1 MATTEAAAAAAPA
14 APATEANGSKPQ
26 HQRPPPN
33 PDAVEIVKQSGGKPD
48 AADNTAKLD
57 AISKQIEKVQKELNQ
72 VRSLLSGAGPSKDS
86 PAGQRRAQLRSEL
99 DELRNKQAGNKGSRG
114 KVLDDLRA
122 LQDGIAKKVKDLQ
135 AAKSKA
141 PYKTVEDV
149 DDRIRRL
156 DQQVEAGSMKLVDEK
171 KALAEI
177 SQLKKGRRN
186 VEALASQ
193 QASIDS
199 DRAKVD
205 QLKAT
210 LDDPESK
217 ALNKRYDEIKAEL
230 DEIQKEQ
237 EKQSGSRGKLLDQ
250 RTALSAQLD
259 DLFQQRRDRQAAFRA
274 ANDHFYQ
281 KLNAERERRME
292 KQRAERQA
300 AEEAKRK
307 EIEQQMRE
315 DAALPA
321 FAKEI
326 EDCDVLINYFS
337 SKAGANAAKAE
348 SAKADQAA
356 AAAAATSNPV
366 GGKALNIRQVNADDM
381 VPKGAVLKKKDDEAE
396 SYFVG
401 SGSKSKKNKKQ
412 NKRGTPLNLGGTDEN
427 NGSTTNGAAA
437 SPSSAGAAATAGGA
451 LHVPLGT
458 LSALLSL
465 SIPPPA
471 NAADVGRVVE
481 NLKLKREYFV
491 SNQQR
496 VTRENIEKVERILAK
511 SSIKDQPAAG
521 AAGDSV
527 EEKDKTADA
536 VEA

>member
-1 MATTEAAAAAAPA
+1 MAATQAAAAAAPPA
-14 APATEANGSKPQ
+14 ADSNATSASPKSQ

-33 PDAVEIVKQSGGKPD
+33 PSAVEIVKLTGGKPD
-48 AADNTAKLD
+48 ANDNTAKLD
-57 AISKQIEKVQKELNQ
+57 AISKHIDKVQKELNQ
-72 VRSLLSGAGPSKDS
+72 VRSLLAGAGPSKDS
-86 PAGQRRAQLRSEL
+86 PAGIRRTQLRNEL

-114 KVLDDLRA
+114 KVLDELRV

-135 AAKSKA
+135 AAKSKT
-141 PYKTVEDV
+141 PYKTVADV
-149 DDRIRRL
+149 DDRIARL
-156 DQQVEAGSMKLVDEK
+156 EQQIDAGSMKLVEEK

-177 SQLKKGRRN
+177 SQLKKNRRN
-186 VEALASQ
+186 VEALATM
-193 QASIDS
+193 QASIDE

-237 EKQSGSRGKLLDQ
+237 EKAAGSRGKLLDQ

-259 DLFQQRRDRQAAFRA
+259 ELYQQRRDRQAAFRA

-281 KLNAERERRME
+281 RLNAEREKRLE

-300 AEEAKRK
+300 AEEAKRQ

-337 SKAGANAAKAE
+337 SKAGVGAAKAE
-348 SAKADQAA
+348 VAKADAA
-356 AAAAATSNPV
+356 AAASATPV

-381 VPKGAVLKKKDDEAE
+381 VPKGAVLRKKEEESEA
-396 SYFVG
+396 YFVG
-401 SGSKSKKNKKQ
+401 SGGKSKKNKKQ
-412 NKRGTPLNLGGTDEN
+412 NKRGTPLHLNGSDEN
-427 NGSTTNGAAA
+427 GASNANGDGAA
-437 SPSSAGAAATAGGA
+437 SAGGANTGA
-451 LHVPLGT
+451 LHVPLGM

-465 SIPPPA
+465 SIPPPT
-471 NAADVGRVVE
+471 NAGDVTRVVD

-491 SNQQR
+491 SNQAR
-496 VTRENIEKVERILAK
+496 VTRQNIEKVEKLLAK
-511 SSIKDQPAAG
+511 TSVKDD
-521 AAGDSV
+521 GDATTTNDDDQA
-527 EEKDKTADA
+527 EKTADA